1 MDKHRLFAPVR
12 GHPLN
17 LCLDASIVGP
27 WVCERAGGTWVPG
40 RGTAIGKLHE
50 CKLQAGVLYEDFN
63 GANVVCHIA
72 GEGNWAT
79 RGYLNVIFDYPF
91 NQMGVRRITVPVSS
105 TNIKSIDLVT
115 DMGFTLECTLAQATP
130 EGDLHLFRMLRDD
143 CQYIKGKYA
152 LHRTS

>member
-1 MDKHRLFAPVR
+1 VDKYGLFAPVG

-40 RGTAIGKLHE
+40 RGTAIGKLNE
-50 CKLQAGVLYEDFN
+50 GKLQAGVLYEDFN
-63 GANVVCHIA
+63 KANVMCHIA

-79 RGYLNVIFDYPF
+79 RDYLNVIFDYPF
-91 NQMGVRRITVPVSS
+91 NQLSVKRITVPVASD
-105 TNIKSIDLVT
+105 NIKSINLVSR
-115 DMGFTLECTLAQATP
+115 MGFTLECTLAQATP
-130 EGDLHLFRMLRDD
+130 EGDLHLFRMWRDD

>member
-1 MDKHRLFAPVR
+1 M
-12 GHPLN
+12 N

-40 RGTAIGKLHE
+40 RGTAIGKLNE
-50 CKLQAGVLYEDFN
+50 GKLQAGVLYEDYN

-115 DMGFTLECTLAQATP
+115 DMGFELECTLAQATP